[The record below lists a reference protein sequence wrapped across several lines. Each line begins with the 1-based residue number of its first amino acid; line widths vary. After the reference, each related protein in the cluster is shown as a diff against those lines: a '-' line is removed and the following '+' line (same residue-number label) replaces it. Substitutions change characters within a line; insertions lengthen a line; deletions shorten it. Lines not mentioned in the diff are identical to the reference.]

1 MTAMMR
7 TFTSEPST
15 GTPDQVLNRANIE
28 KINVTASSSF
38 GEWADL
44 CNSSR
49 NKRMRIRKKRQISI
63 NAARSNTARSIL
75 KISCTVRPG
84 KTGKIYDRK
93 HRA

>member
-38 GEWADL
+38 WRMGRFMQQFAEQADAD
-44 CNSSR
+44 
-49 NKRMRIRKKRQISI
+49 KEKETDQ
-63 NAARSNTARSIL
+63 
-75 KISCTVRPG
+75 
-84 KTGKIYDRK
+84 
-93 HRA
+93 H